1 MQYKKASGSSARCKL
16 LLPLYSCQPPLYL
29 FPVISFLLSH
39 LPLSYLLSIPI
50 PSFPSLHLLL
60 SSSYP
65 FLSVL
70 YPHSSLPVP
79 FFPVPLFPFPSSSL
93 PFPSRPVP
101 YIPFPSLFSFL
112 PFPAS
117 SSLSNHLLSLPLE
130 RRFVSSC
137 LSKSAYSLAL
147 FFLTEFHA

>member
-39 LPLSYLLSIPI
+39 LFPFLPSIYSHPFISFSSFTTFPLLS
-50 PSFPSLHLLL
+50 L
-60 SSSYP
+60 P
-65 FLSVL
+65 FLSL
-70 YPHSSLPVP
+70 SSL
-79 FFPVPLFPFPSSSL
+79 
-93 PFPSRPVP
+93 FPSRPVLSCPSLSFSLVLPSLPVP

-117 SSLSNHLLSLPLE
+117 SSLSNLFLSLPLE

>member
-39 LPLSYLLSIPI
+39 L
-50 PSFPSLHLLL
+50 F
-60 SSSYP
+60 P
-65 FLSVL
+65 FLPSIYSHPFISVP

-93 PFPSRPVP
+93 PFPSHPVP

-147 FFLTEFHA
+147 FFLTEFQA